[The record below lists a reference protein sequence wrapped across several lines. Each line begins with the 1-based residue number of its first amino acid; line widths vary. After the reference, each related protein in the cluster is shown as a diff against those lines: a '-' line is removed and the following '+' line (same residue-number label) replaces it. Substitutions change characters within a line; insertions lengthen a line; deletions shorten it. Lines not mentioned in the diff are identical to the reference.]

1 MEKMKTEQ
9 KRSGNHEDIYD
20 RGHSSIEDGVAI
32 VTGAC
37 FVALGVLFLQSC
49 QLASGG
55 ITGLTL
61 VTEHL
66 VDIPFSVL
74 FIVLNLPFFLLAL
87 LRMGKVFAL
96 SSVIGASLVS
106 VVNEVLNMT
115 VNIEMTS
122 PYIAGII
129 GGFLMGVGM
138 LMLFRH
144 RCSIGGFNI
153 LAIYLQEKG
162 IISAGKIQL
171 LLDISVLI
179 FLGITV
185 DIAVIL
191 PTALSVLALNVVLIM
206 NHKEGRYAVSY
217 GGRSKR

>member
-1 MEKMKTEQ
+1 MEKISTDQSRSEKMKPT
-9 KRSGNHEDIYD
+9 
-20 RGHSSIEDGVAI
+20 GHSYIEDGAAI

-49 QLASGG
+49 HLASGG

-66 VDIPFSVL
+66 VGIPFSVL
-74 FIVLNLPFFLLAL
+74 FIVLNIPFFILAL
-87 LRMGKVFAL
+87 VRMGKVFAL
-96 SSVIGASLVS
+96 SSIVGASLVS
-106 VVNEVLNMT
+106 AVNEVLNMT
-115 VNIEMTS
+115 VTLHISS
-122 PYIAGII
+122 PYIGGVI

-171 LLDISVLI
+171 LLDISVLV

-185 DIAVIL
+185 DITVII

-206 NHKEGRYAVSY
+206 NHKDGRYSVSY
-217 GGRSKR
+217 GGRSTR

>member
-1 MEKMKTEQ
+1 MEKRDQGEAKIKGMK
-9 KRSGNHEDIYD
+9 SD
-20 RGHSSIEDGVAI
+20 GHSYVEDGVAI

-49 QLASGG
+49 HLASGG
-55 ITGLTL
+55 ITGMTL

-66 VDIPFSVL
+66 VNIPFSVL

-96 SSVIGASLVS
+96 SSFIGASLVS
-106 VVNEVLNMT
+106 VVNEVLNMS
-115 VNIEMTS
+115 VEIDISS
-122 PYIAGII
+122 PYIGGVI

-162 IISAGKIQL
+162 VISAGKIQL

-185 DIAVIL
+185 DIAVIV

-206 NHKEGRYAVSY
+206 NHKDGRYSVSY
-217 GGRSKR
+217 GGRSTR

>member
-1 MEKMKTEQ
+1 MKQEREGREKLEVT
-9 KRSGNHEDIYD
+9 SDA
-20 RGHSSIEDGVAI
+20 HSYMEDGVAI
-32 VTGAC
+32 ITGAC

-66 VDIPFSVL
+66 VDLPFSVL

-87 LRMGKVFAL
+87 LRMGRVFAC
-96 SSVIGASLVS
+96 SSFVGASLVS
-106 VVNEVLNMT
+106 VVNEVLNMS
-115 VNIEMTS
+115 VEIHIAS
-122 PYIAGII
+122 PYIGGLI

-162 IISAGKIQL
+162 LISAGKIQL

-185 DIAVIL
+185 DIAVII
-191 PTALSVLALNVVLIM
+191 PTALSVVALNVVLIM

-217 GGRSKR
+217 GGRPKR